1 MITVC
6 DKFCDKCAFRKKFS
20 CGLYY
25 CDYFCM
31 TDRRRPCPAG
41 EGCTVRVE
49 QKVYRKQKRTP
60 EQKAAFA
67 QEQRKKEAERKRVY
81 YELNRERILER
92 NRRYQKERKA
102 QMAEYARARR
112 KRIREGRKKVC

>member
-1 MITVC
+1 MIKMC

-25 CDYFCM
+25 CDFFCM
-31 TDRRRPCPAG
+31 TGKRRPCPAG

-49 QKVYRKQKRTP
+49 RKVYRKKQRTQ
-60 EQKAAFA
+60 EQKKAFA
-67 QEQRKKEAERKRVY
+67 EEQRKKEAERKRVY